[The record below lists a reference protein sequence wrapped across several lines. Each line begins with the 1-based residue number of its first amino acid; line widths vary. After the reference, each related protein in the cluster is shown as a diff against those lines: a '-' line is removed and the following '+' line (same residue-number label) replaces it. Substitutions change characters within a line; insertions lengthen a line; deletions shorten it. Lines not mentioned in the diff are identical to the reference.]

1 VHFKEILSLCG
12 AIVAAVAL
20 VSASGAST
28 AKTHKIARID
38 VSSRSAIVHYL
49 RSIHVN
55 PKGFV
60 VQRGLHNYAGPRCP
74 GTRWSC
80 TRTTHPVVQV
90 APAEGRNRFSC
101 VTARC
106 AVVQVA
112 PASAPTTGN
121 VAACIKTTGLG
132 QSCTISQSSSAGN
145 MAGVYE
151 DSTKKSGL
159 TQTASFSASITQT
172 ASSGDNTACVH
183 QVITMDGS
191 TNLKG
196 TKASPINVALEAHQT
211 ITITQD
217 SVSGHNYA
225 THEATPT
232 PTLTGPNPNVCT
244 DARLNQTQSLT
255 STAGGSG
262 AGQVTQNENLANTGA
277 NMSLDIEQ
285 NQHSANGSLTST
297 GNDAT
302 FTQTNNLSAVAY
314 TPASGSVSQTQS
326 STGGG
331 ILAKVNQDANG
342 ISNADAK
349 QVEMQCEDAYAQ
361 TTIPTTGCSTTE
373 HAAPTLT
380 SLTQNQFGPVE
391 KAPGDSTQTGNENC
405 TPGVNCDS
413 FLVNQ
418 TSQQDSDA
426 GSTQTNK
433 VSGGFSTTG
442 SGTVT
447 QTTDVNGTPDTNTQS
462 GSTVD
467 TTTNCTGSNCT
478 TTCSDASCTTF
489 TQNGAQL
496 TATDTEVKE
505 FGYGGMRAFTGTGNP
520 NVGDGTGSIAVSG
533 ITGPVSK
540 ALLFWNGPTSS
551 ADPASNADVSFAENP
566 ITGTNIGT
574 AASNCWG
581 AANGGPYTNSQ
592 SYVADV
598 TSIVGSGL
606 VSGSGTFG
614 LANFIKTDINNTV
627 VADINGVA
635 LVVFYNDGNAANW
648 RNVVLWSG
656 NDSNVLDEQD
666 TADVWDET
674 LTGVPWP
681 GSGSASLD
689 FIVGD
694 GQDFGGDSTDDG
706 AISVN
711 GTEIVP
717 EGGIFQGASTP
728 AGPGYASG
736 DLWDVESFSLPSTFL
751 STLTTGSNTLHVT
764 APHVNDCLSLVAVA
778 ANMPASAPPP
788 VLQAPIAPAQKQ
800 AVSPIGQVPAPVSA
814 FGGGG
819 ALSGRK

>member
-28 AKTHKIARID
+28 AKTHKFARID

-60 VQRGLHNYAGPRCP
+60 VQRGLHNYAGPSCP

-90 APAEGRNRFSC
+90 APAGGMNRFSC
-101 VTARC
+101 AGARC

-112 PASAPTTGN
+112 AASAPNRGN
-121 VAACIKTTGLG
+121 VATCIKTNGLG
-132 QSCTISQSSSAGN
+132 QSCTISQSSPSGN
-145 MAGVYE
+145 TAGVYE
-151 DSTKKSGL
+151 DNNKTTGL

-196 TKASPINVALEAHQT
+196 TKASPITVALEAHQT

-217 SVSGHNYA
+217 SPSGHNYA
-225 THEATPT
+225 TQEAAPT
-232 PTLTGPNPNVCT
+232 TTNFCFG
-244 DARLNQTQSLT
+244 RLNQTQSLT

-262 AGQVTQNENLANTGA
+262 AGQVTQNENLPNTGP

-314 TPASGSVSQTQS
+314 TPATGSVSQTQS

-331 ILAKVNQDANG
+331 IFAKVNQYANG

-349 QVEMQCEDAYAQ
+349 QVETQCEDAYAQ
-361 TTIPTTGCSTTE
+361 TSVPTTGCSTTE
-373 HAAPTLT
+373 HTAPALA
-380 SLTQNQFGPVE
+380 SLTQSQFGPVE
-391 KAPGDSTQTGNENC
+391 KTPGDSHQTGNENC

-433 VSGGFSTTG
+433 VSGGFTTTG

-447 QTTDVNGTPDTNTQS
+447 QTTQVDGTTSTNVQS
-462 GSTVD
+462 GQDVSTE
-467 TTTNCTGSNCT
+467 
-478 TTCSDASCTTF
+478 TTCSGSQCSTSGPS
-489 TQNGAQL
+489 GAL
-496 TATDTEVKE
+496 TYLPSGLSVSNTDVGE
-505 FGYGGMRAFTGTGNP
+505 FGFGGMRGN
-520 NVGDGTGSIAVSG
+520 GTGSIAVSG
-533 ITGPVSK
+533 ITGTVFH
-540 ALLFWNGPTSS
+540 AFLYWNGPTNST
-551 ADPASNADVSFAENP
+551 DPAANASVTFAGAP
-566 ITGTNIGT
+566 VTGTNIGF
-574 AASNCWG
+574 ASPNCW
-581 AANGGPYTNSQ
+581 TFQNSQ
-592 SYVADV
+592 SYRADV
-598 TSIVGSGL
+598 TGL
-606 VSGSGTFG
+606 VTGNGTYN
-614 LANFIKTDINNTV
+614 LSNFLKTDP

-635 LVVFYNDGNAANW
+635 LIVFYDNGNSSDD
-648 RNVVLWSG
+648 RNVVLWNG
-656 NDSNVLDEQD
+656 NDSNFGSTFDQ
-666 TADVWDET
+666 AGWDET
-674 LTGVPWP
+674 ISSVPYP
-681 GSGSASLD
+681 GSGAAATLD
-689 FIVGD
+689 FVVSD
-694 GQDFGGDSTDDG
+694 GQSAEDPQLLINDQEL
-706 AISVN
+706 A
-711 GTEIVP
+711 
-717 EGGIFQGASTP
+717 P
-728 AGPGYASG
+728 AGPIFSGNTTPHGSFDANG
-736 DLWDVESFSLPSTFL
+736 DLWDVQSFDISSFL
-751 STLTTGSNTLHVT
+751 SQGSNTLHLTTGQDPPGTV
-764 APHVNDCLSLVAVA
+764 DCISAVVA
-778 ANMPASAPPP
+778 AANVGASAP
-788 VLQAPIAPAQKQ
+788 VIVAPIAPVQKQ
-800 AVSPIGQVPAPVSA
+800 AVSTRSQAPESVSA
-814 FGGGG
+814 FRVGGGFFH
-819 ALSGRK
+819 R

>member
-20 VSASGAST
+20 VSASGASA
-28 AKTHKIARID
+28 AKAHNIARID
-38 VSSRSAIVHYL
+38 VSSRSAIVNYL

-60 VQRGLHNYAGPRCP
+60 VQRGLRNYAGPRCP

-90 APAEGRNRFSC
+90 APAGGKNRFSC
-101 VTARC
+101 ATARC

-112 PASAPTTGN
+112 AASAPTKGN
-121 VAACIKTTGLG
+121 VATCIKTTGLG
-132 QSCTISQSSSAGN
+132 QSCTIKQSSPGGN
-145 MAGVYE
+145 AAGVYE
-151 DSTKKSGL
+151 DNTKTSGL

-191 TNLKG
+191 TNLSGK
-196 TKASPINVALEAHQT
+196 KASPIVVSLEAHQAL
-211 ITITQD
+211 TITQD
-217 SVSGHNYA
+217 STSGHNYA
-225 THEATPT
+225 THEAAPT
-232 PTLTGPNPNVCT
+232 TVYPDFCTG
-244 DARLNQTQSLT
+244 ARLNQTQALT

-262 AGQVTQNENLANTGA
+262 ASQVTQNENLPNTGP

-285 NQHSANGSLTST
+285 NQHSANGSPFST

-314 TPASGSVSQTQS
+314 TPATGSVSQTQS

-342 ISNADAK
+342 VSNADAK
-349 QVEMQCEDAYAQ
+349 QVETQCEDAYAQ
-361 TTIPTTGCSTTE
+361 TSIPTTGCSTTE
-373 HAAPTLT
+373 HDAPTLAM
-380 SLTQNQFGPVE
+380 LTQNQFGPVE
-391 KAPGDSTQTGNENC
+391 KAPGDSSQTGNASC
-405 TPGVNCDS
+405 TPSCNS
-413 FLVNQ
+413 FVVNQ
-418 TSQQDSDA
+418 SSQQDSDA
-426 GSTQTNK
+426 GSNQTNK

-447 QTTDVNGTPDTNTQS
+447 QTTIVNGTPDTNTQS
-462 GSTVD
+462 GSNVD
-467 TTTNCTGSNCT
+467 TSTNCTGSSCT
-478 TTCSDASCTTF
+478 TTCSDTSCTTF

-505 FGYGGMRAFTGTGNP
+505 FGYGGMRAFTGPGNP
-520 NVGDGTGSIAVSG
+520 TGDGTGSIAVSG

-540 ALLFWNGPTSS
+540 ALLYWNGPTSS
-551 ADPASNADVSFAENP
+551 DDPNSNADVSFADTP
-566 ITGTNIGT
+566 ITGANIGT
-574 AASNCWG
+574 ASSNCWG

-598 TSIVGSGL
+598 TSLVGEGL
-606 VSGSGTFG
+606 TGGSGTFD
-614 LANFIKTDINNTV
+614 LANFIKTDVSSNV

-656 NDSNVLDEQD
+656 NDSNVAFGSDP
-666 TADVWDET
+666 AGWDET

-681 GSGSASLD
+681 GSGSATLD

-694 GQDFGGDSTDDG
+694 GQNFGGDGTDDG

-711 GTEIVP
+711 GSQIVP
-717 EGGIFQGASTP
+717 AAGTFQGASTP
-728 AGPGYASG
+728 AGPASASG
-736 DLWDVESFSLPSTFL
+736 DLWDVRSISLPSSL
-751 STLTTGSNTLHVT
+751 LTTGSNSLDVT
-764 APHVNDCLSLVAVA
+764 SPLVNDCLSLVAVA
-778 ANMPASAPPP
+778 ANMPASAPPV
-788 VLQAPIAPAQKQ
+788 VLEAPIAPVQKKPASTLRHAPA
-800 AVSPIGQVPAPVSA
+800 AVPSYGA
-814 FGGGG
+814 GGG
-819 ALSGRK
+819 LISQK